1 MLDAEFLA
9 LLDFWVGWGEGA
21 TLLSGSPRITVRYLS
36 HLVLISSTTRA
47 HKCIWWVQNGCI
59 LSTTKW
65 GETLV
70 WSSSSALLDVLRWCE
85 ELLFNCNATV
95 EEEQSLWRSI
105 KKKVFFEMF
114 KAFFYISKINFR
126 KKDIAGN
133 FRKHIA
139 TLSPLICKIW
149 FCQKNVSKTSC
160 ECKSSKTCFQRQS
173 TEKPFVEKMQ
183 AFCLWVYIV
192 RGRESF
198 ISSFL
203 KWKPNIF

>member
-1 MLDAEFLA
+1 MMINSSIGSMIIIHWDHQQYSQLFLIESINKNYTWGELTVLDAEFLA
-9 LLDFWVGWGEGA
+9 LLDFWVGEGA

-47 HKCIWWVQNGCI
+47 RKCIWWVQNGCI

-105 KKKVFFEMF
+105 KKK
-114 KAFFYISKINFR
+114 
-126 KKDIAGN
+126 G
-133 FRKHIA
+133 
-139 TLSPLICKIW
+139 
-149 FCQKNVSKTSC
+149 
-160 ECKSSKTCFQRQS
+160 
-173 TEKPFVEKMQ
+173 
-183 AFCLWVYIV
+183 
-192 RGRESF
+192 
-198 ISSFL
+198 SFL
-203 KWKPNIF
+203 KCSRHFSYLKD